1 MILTIKGADF
11 SSANIGTLSTFVVSK
26 SIGRG
31 ASFDIPSFVE
41 KNSSVN
47 WVITLGED
55 YTFGTY
61 SVTMGGEV
69 VTPTVNGSEMTIAIA
84 NVTGNIRITVATVY
98 NGVVE
103 PEQPD
108 MPEIPDNGED
118 NDNIVG
124 QDITSLFTWNTG
136 GAIEATTTNNPGK
149 VFSTSLF
156 NYTDYF
162 DVTNYPDFRMSF
174 VKWTSGAGGQPTLG
188 YALYDENKNYVD
200 GVRFEKADSSV
211 GNSAGEVITIDV
223 HITNP
228 SVKYIRT
235 CYPSDSSKYGTFSAV
250 TIGVNGETNE
260 PENPEGKIN
269 VTNLFIFTEG
279 AAIETYNGSG
289 NGGTTFTTPLFK
301 YSDYVDVSEMPNFEM
316 SFVTWRSGSGKQA
329 TLGYALYDENKNF
342 VSGKA
347 FNLAPESVGNSAG
360 EPCTITV
367 NITDPTVKYIRT
379 CYPVDETKYGVFE
392 AYQYV

>member
-1 MILTIKGADF
+1 MIITIKGADF
-11 SSANIGTLSTFVVSK
+11 SSANIGTLSTYIISK
-26 SIGRG
+26 SIGSG
-31 ASFDIPSFVE
+31 ATFDIPNFVD

-47 WVITLGED
+47 WTITLDEG

-69 VTPTVNGSEMTIAIA
+69 ITPSVEDNVMTISIA
-84 NVTGNIRITVATVY
+84 EVTGNVRIVVATVY
-98 NGVVE
+98 NSVE
-103 PEQPD
+103 V
-108 MPEIPDNGED
+108 PDNGEN

-124 QDITSLFTWNTG
+124 QDITSLFVWNNG
-136 GAIEATTTNNPGK
+136 GAIEATTTNKPGE

-162 DVTNYPDFRMSF
+162 DVTDYPDFRMSF
-174 VKWTSGAGGQPTLG
+174 VKWTSGTGNQPTLG
-188 YALYDENKNYVD
+188 YALYDENKNYIS
-200 GVRFEKADSSV
+200 GVRFEKADASV

-223 HITNP
+223 HITDS

-260 PENPEGKIN
+260 PENPEGSENKIN
-269 VTNLFIFTEG
+269 ITNLFTFTDG
-279 AAIETYNGSG
+279 AAIETYTG
-289 NGGTTFTTPLFK
+289 NGNAGTTFTTSLFK
-301 YSDYVDVSEMPNFEM
+301 YSDYVDVSEIPNFEM
-316 SFVTWRSGSGKQA
+316 SFVTWRSGAGKQA

-347 FNLAPESVGNSAG
+347 FDLAPESVGNSAG
-360 EPCTITV
+360 EPYMIEV
-367 NITDPTVKYIRT
+367 NITDPNVKYIRT
-379 CYPVDETKYGVFE
+379 CYPVDETKYGAFE

>member
-31 ASFDIPSFVE
+31 ASYDIPSFVE

-69 VTPTVNGSEMTIAIA
+69 VTPSVNGSEMTIAIA

-98 NGVVE
+98 NGVEELPE
-103 PEQPD
+103 PD
-108 MPEIPDNGED
+108 VPEIPDNGEN

-136 GAIEATTTNNPGK
+136 GAIEATTTNKPGQ

-174 VKWTSGAGGQPTLG
+174 VKWTSGTGNQPTLG

-228 SVKYIRT
+228 NVKYIRT
-235 CYPSDSSKYGTFSAV
+235 CYPSDSSKYGTFSAI
-250 TIGVNGETNE
+250 TISTNGETNE
-260 PENPEGKIN
+260 PENPENKID
-269 VTNLFIFTEG
+269 VTNLFTFTDG
-279 AAIETYNGSG
+279 GAIETFKDRA
-289 NGGTTFTTPLFK
+289 GTVYATSLFK

-316 SFVTWRSGSGKQA
+316 SFVTWRSSTGKQA
-329 TLGYALYDENKNF
+329 TLGYALYDENKNV

-347 FNLAPESVGNSAG
+347 FDLAPESVGNSAG
-360 EPCTITV
+360 ESCTITV

-379 CYPVDETKYGVFE
+379 CYPVDETKYGEFE
-392 AYQYV
+392 AYKYV